1 MYTVCVLYS
10 SSSVIREAVHQKLTA
25 KKRRC
30 KLGVALAASY
40 TLTEP
45 SLLLKTIKIG
55 VLGRLLAVFRV
66 DNVVFFIDRADAWK
80 EASLAKRILEYMVT
94 APYLRRYV
102 YPPNVPDLRYAGV
115 LPPLQL
121 PTHGVGGP
129 REGEIREALVLRPV
143 RQGVVV
149 EAGLSKPVLA
159 RTNKKYRRGQR
170 VLIRIESLSPISV
183 TLLQKTDIYSGFS
196 VHIEESLTRLLRK
209 YRDKY
214 YVIATS
220 RKGNTI
226 DIENLRARSHSVCNK
241 GVLVVFGSPS
251 EGLFELAEHE
261 GQRLTSLVDEVVN
274 TVPGQG
280 TLTVRV
286 EEAVAATL
294 AILNLFLD

>member
-1 MYTVCVLYS
+1 M
-10 SSSVIREAVHQKLTA
+10 SSSVIREAVHQRLTA

-66 DNVVFFIDRADAWK
+66 ENVVFFIDRADAWK
-80 EASLAKRILEYMVT
+80 EASLAKQILEYMVT
-94 APYLRRYV
+94 APYLRRYI
-102 YPPNVPDLRYAGV
+102 YPPDVPDLRYVGV

-129 REGEIREALVLRPV
+129 REGEVREALVLRPV

-149 EAGLSKPVLA
+149 EAGLGKPVLV

-170 VLIRIESLSPISV
+170 VLVRVESLSPISV
-183 TLLQKTDIYSGFS
+183 TLLQKADVYSGFT

-209 YRDKY
+209 YRNKY

-226 DIENLRARSHSVCNK
+226 DVENLSARSNSLCNK

-251 EGLFELAEHE
+251 EGLFELAERE
-261 GQRLTSLVDEVVN
+261 GQRLTSLVDEVMN
-274 TVPGQG
+274 TIPGQG

-286 EEAVAATL
+286 EEAVAASL